1 MVKVGEGQVKDFGS
15 AGGRVLNRNGGWE
28 GEGGCR
34 SLLFKEKIADIKYF
48 NIISKV
54 FFFISN

>member
-34 SLLFKEKIADIKYF
+34 SLLFKEKIADI
-48 NIISKV
+48 NISI
-54 FFFISN
+54 